1 MRAKFALGTA
11 ATAVAFVGC
20 ASTSGGIERGE
31 RDFSGIARRG
41 VSSVRIGEA
50 HVVDTRVN
58 PLMPVRVSFDGNDV
72 VVNFARI
79 GRSGAVARLDASSLQ
94 PLSLQPHGS
103 EDRSAHSAEPERVVL
118 DGGRFVVCWTRGSV
132 EWGHRALVQAF
143 NADSSPRG
151 APVVISPPNV
161 DVIGAPRAITT
172 DGRHIV
178 ATFAGASG
186 NSFQVMAVPIEDAVP
201 VEGPELTAWR

>member
-11 ATAVAFVGC
+11 AALAFMGC

-31 RDFSGIARRG
+31 RDFSGVAHRG

-58 PLMPVRVSFDGNDV
+58 PLMPVRVSFDGNEV
-72 VVNFARI
+72 VVNFARL

-94 PLSLQPHGS
+94 PLSLQPGS
-103 EDRSAHSAEPERVVL
+103 EDRSAHSTEAERVVL

-143 NADSSPRG
+143 NADGSPRG
-151 APVVISPPNV
+151 APAVISPPNV

-178 ATFAGASG
+178 ATFAAASG
-186 NSFQVMAVPIEDAVP
+186 NSFQVMAVPIEDAEP